1 MEAHCVEEQGSSPV
15 WLKHSGDGLGT
26 GGRKTDE
33 VRDGE
38 RAGNSHVIQNLPD
51 RAVFLFHLQNF

>member
-1 MEAHCVEEQGSSPV
+1 M

-38 RAGNSHVIQNLPD
+38 RAGNSHVIQNPRQSSFPVPL
-51 RAVFLFHLQNF
+51 AEFLSVEPNLLVAINE